1 MKSVKYSFLLLLSVL
16 MFSSCETLVAVLGQL
31 PAVNAGT
38 TTIDNSAG
46 LKEALS
52 VGITKSVL
60 NLNKENGYFS
70 DEAIKIL
77 LPGEAQMLVNNLK
90 LIPGGEALLDQALLR
105 LNRAAEDAAT
115 EALPIF
121 STAIKNI
128 TFADAASILFGA
140 DTAATSYLRDKTY
153 TQLVSAFR
161 PKINNSLN
169 KNLVGDISATKSW
182 TDLTSAYNKVAQST
196 GGRIAGLKTIN
207 TDLAGYVTSKA
218 LDGLFLKVSDEEKQ
232 IRKDPVAR
240 VTSILKQVFGQLDK
254 K

>member
-1 MKSVKYSFLLLLSVL
+1 MKPLKYSVLLVL
-16 MFSSCETLVAVLGQL
+16 IMSLFSSCDTLVAVLGQL
-31 PAVNAGT
+31 PAASPRT
-38 TTIDNSAG
+38 TAIDNSAG

-60 NLNKENGYFS
+60 GLNKENGYFT
-70 DEAIKIL
+70 DEAVKIL
-77 LPGEAQMLVNNLK
+77 LPDEAEVLVKNLK
-90 LIPGGEALLDQALLR
+90 LIPGGETLLEQALLR
-105 LNRAAEDAAT
+105 LNRAAEDAAS

-128 TFADAASILFGA
+128 TFTDATSILFGA
-140 DTAATSYLRDKTY
+140 DTAATSYLKDKTY

-161 PKINNSLN
+161 PKIYNSLN

-196 GGRIAGLKTIN
+196 GGKIAGLKTIN
-207 TDLAGYVTSKA
+207 TDLAGYVTSRA
-218 LDGLFLKVSDEEKQ
+218 LDGLFLKVSEEEKL

-240 VTSILKQVFGQLDK
+240 VSTILKQVFGQLDK
-254 K
+254 